1 MGPRE
6 PKHYTFGDQFYSENT
21 PKLKFHT
28 FLHFYAVKYDMI
40 ILPEMDRIHKKLW
53 TLFQF
58 STCPRG
64 PTIETKFRIFWEF
77 GPFQVKLWYHM
88 FSSIKMEEYM

>member
-40 ILPEMDRIHKKLW
+40 ILPKMDRIHKKL
-53 TLFQF
+53 
-58 STCPRG
+58 
-64 PTIETKFRIFWEF
+64 
-77 GPFQVKLWYHM
+77 
-88 FSSIKMEEYM
+88 